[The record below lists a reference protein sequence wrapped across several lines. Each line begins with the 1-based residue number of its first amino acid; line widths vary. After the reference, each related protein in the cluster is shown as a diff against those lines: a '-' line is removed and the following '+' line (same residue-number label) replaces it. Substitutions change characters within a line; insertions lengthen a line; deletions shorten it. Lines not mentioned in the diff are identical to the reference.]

1 MKQKN
6 PLPRLRI
13 ITPILAALA
22 SVVSI
27 TPALAETQIVCSLDH
42 CETLDIKIDPF
53 ATASDFSVAEIW
65 TIIDDIL
72 DVSGLVANFELVST
86 TDVGNAAALI
96 IDETRYLAFNPDWLS
111 VYKGKP
117 KEKWN
122 LYGVMAHEVGHHLQ
136 GHTLTKGGSKPPT
149 ELEADEYAGFVLAG
163 LGADLDD
170 AKTLWKSLSEA
181 GSSTHP
187 ARADRL
193 QAVAR
198 GWQRW
203 QDRKPP
209 TGTVSAGKDGRLRAG
224 GERCSS
230 AYYGLARGDICA
242 SSVLAGQSGNSYL
255 QSNLLDGNPATA
267 WVEGQSGDGI
277 DAFLTLEFAGSKTV
291 SELQLTN
298 GYTKSDSIFTKNN
311 RVRDIEVTSSTGQRL
326 SAQLADHG
334 HWQTISL
341 PGFLNVDWIQIRILS
356 VYRGTKYRDTAIS
369 ELRVQ

>member
-1 MKQKN
+1 MKS
-6 PLPRLRI
+6 PRI
-13 ITPILAALA
+13 ITPFLAAVA
-22 SVVSI
+22 SVIGV
-27 TPALAETQIVCSLDH
+27 TTATAETQMVCSLDH
-42 CETLDIKIDPF
+42 CEPLDIKVNPF
-53 ATASDFSVAEIW
+53 ATVNDFSVAEIW
-65 TIIDDIL
+65 IIIDDIL

-96 IDETRYLAFNPDWLS
+96 LDETRYLAFNPDWLS
-111 VYKGKP
+111 VYKDKP

-136 GHTLTKGGSKPPT
+136 GHTITKGGSKPPT

-163 LGADLDD
+163 LGANLDD
-170 AKTLWKSLSEA
+170 AKTLWKSLSEN

-187 ARADRL
+187 ARVDRL

-203 QDRKPP
+203 QDNGRPA
-209 TGTVSAGKDGRLRAG
+209 GTVSAGKIRRMSANS
-224 GERCSS
+224 ERCSS

-298 GYTKSDSIFTKNN
+298 GYAKSESIFAKNN

-326 SAQLADHG
+326 SAELADHG
-334 HWQTISL
+334 RWQTVPL
-341 PGFLNVDWIQIRILS
+341 PGFSNVDWIQIRILS
-356 VYRGTKYRDTAIS
+356 VYRGTKYRDTALS